1 MKELGDS
8 TDMDALVFE
17 EGFFASL
24 GEANIDLAL
33 IVGIDSAADQ
43 RPLPRFQRADDP
55 GHLRGQYA
63 QKTLNVADDHGAAVL
78 ENCQGEVFNFLEIPG
93 STSVPGTHQTQ
104 MRDDLEK
111 LLGHLFQPLRE
122 LLLWRAGTGGE
133 HINSTLPAPPHAAV
147 GAAGLGNRAAGARF
161 KRCFS
166 SIKGC

>member
-17 EGFFASL
+17 EGFFAGL
-24 GEANIDLAL
+24 GEANVDLAL
-33 IVGIDSAADQ
+33 IVGVDSAADQ